1 MFHLLFI
8 YSSFTIHIYSSFE
21 SRFAWRCQEPR
32 LRPSRPKPRS
42 FPSKDPQVRQRC
54 QAGEVVLLRCRAV
67 PGCASRAHSCNG
79 KEKTGRTTRWSGN
92 GSKSSWRCMALYF
105 LEMCKLV
112 LCSNLNISIKKSFP
126 AWFLMRIAGFHST
139 YYSPPTTCQGFAT
152 ASLWRQSWGSGCIG
166 IKTYQTSERIVE
178 RILICLYNSVYIYI
192 YHWLY
197 IILIY
202 VVFPFGDP
210 FGLPL
215 WHWRSVFFGALCF
228 ELSSSGAHDL
238 LDSQHGHSSAVRPS
252 MSKDGWRL
260 DLLGVN
266 GVALNGDSGRSK
278 EDLVRFSAR
287 PTEDSRLGIGS
298 ILPFCDVV

>member
-1 MFHLLFI
+1 
-8 YSSFTIHIYSSFE
+8 
-21 SRFAWRCQEPR
+21 
-32 LRPSRPKPRS
+32 
-42 FPSKDPQVRQRC
+42 
-54 QAGEVVLLRCRAV
+54 
-67 PGCASRAHSCNG
+67 
-79 KEKTGRTTRWSGN
+79 
-92 GSKSSWRCMALYF
+92 MALYF

-126 AWFLMRIAGFHST
+126 AWFWMRIAGFNST
-139 YYSPPTTCQGFAT
+139 HYSPPTTCQGFAT

-178 RILICLYNSVYIYI
+178 RILICLYIIIYIYI
-192 YHWLY
+192 QYIID

-215 WHWRSVFFGALCF
+215 WHWRSVFLGPCALSF
-228 ELSSSGAHDL
+228 QAAVL
-238 LDSQHGHSSAVRPS
+238 LMICWIVSICQHSPAVRPS

-287 PTEDSRLGIGS
+287 PSEDSHLGIGS